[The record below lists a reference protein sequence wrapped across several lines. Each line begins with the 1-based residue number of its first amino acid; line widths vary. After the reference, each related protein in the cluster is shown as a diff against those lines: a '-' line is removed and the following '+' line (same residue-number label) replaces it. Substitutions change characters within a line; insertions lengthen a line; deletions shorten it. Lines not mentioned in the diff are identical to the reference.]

1 MPKTMTYT
9 DPQHS
14 LVPDLGQ
21 DYANGVAASKKRKR
35 AEDQQVQNS
44 TKRPSMSSNQLAA
57 AMGSLNEALH
67 NRIMSNG
74 SNNYNQMNQ
83 GQSASQNDI
92 GSNDATSTAAAAL
105 AANGLG
111 QPGDMSFMSTGSG
124 TDGDQVGSSFDMGM
138 GANGQT
144 QHAGPYSL
152 QSFTSQ
158 PTTTVQ
164 VQAARDAMHG
174 NGTKPV
180 VGSEEWHKVRKD
192 NHKEG
197 ESPINTKLFVHRAV
211 GYCVLP
217 ICYSPHASARIAGYQ
232 ILVQVARF
240 MISFTVTMFYNSH
253 LVLLL

>member
-1 MPKTMTYT
+1 MPKTMTFT

-21 DYANGVAASKKRKR
+21 DYTNGVAASKKRKR
-35 AEDQQVQNS
+35 AEDQQVQNG
-44 TKRPSMSSNQLAA
+44 TKRPSMSSTQLAA

-67 NRIMSNG
+67 NGIMSNG
-74 SNNYNQMNQ
+74 SSSYNQMDQ
-83 GQSASQNDI
+83 GQSSSQNDI

-111 QPGDMSFMSTGSG
+111 QPGDISFMSTGSG
-124 TDGDQVGSSFDMGM
+124 TDGDQVSSSFDLGM
-138 GANGQT
+138 GGNGQT

-152 QSFTSQ
+152 QTFSSQ
-158 PTTTVQ
+158 PNTTAQ

-174 NGTKPV
+174 SGAKPV

-197 ESPINTKLFVHRAV
+197 KSFACNKTVCARRCPFSLVHHDLLQTLALEYKVTRSVYEKLNTYF
-211 GYCVLP
+211 P
-217 ICYSPHASARIAGYQ
+217 TSTQ
-232 ILVQVARF
+232 
-240 MISFTVTMFYNSH
+240 
-253 LVLLL
+253 